1 MLINHGANVDS
12 QDNCGWTIL
21 HEAILGKI
29 TKVQDV
35 SVFIHFKSTCLG
47 TINYLFFLGR
57 SAEIIQFVLKMRPAM
72 KYKPNK
78 DGRTPFHLAAFCNVS
93 EDILR
98 LLFAPEDLFILP
110 QYKDANGRSI
120 LKMAE
125 LHSTA
130 DWGDL
135 LEELGELKS
144 GDSNSEDSEN
154 TSNS

>member
-1 MLINHGANVDS
+1 MHRQYSHRKL
-12 QDNCGWTIL
+12 L
-21 HEAILGKI
+21 
-29 TKVQDV
+29 
-35 SVFIHFKSTCLG
+35 FIV
-47 TINYLFFLGR
+47 GR
-57 SAEIIQFVLKMRPAM
+57 SSEIIQFVLKMRPAM

-130 DWGDL
+130 DWGQLID
-135 LEELGELKS
+135 ELKVNNE
-144 GDSNSEDSEN
+144 DADDSEK

>member
-1 MLINHGANVDS
+1 MKQYWVNLFTEKNKIISCKVV
-12 QDNCGWTIL
+12 IL
-21 HEAILGKI
+21 
-29 TKVQDV
+29 
-35 SVFIHFKSTCLG
+35 
-47 TINYLFFLGR
+47 NYYFFQGR
-57 SAEIIQFVLKMRPAM
+57 SAEIIQFLLKMRPAM

-130 DWGDL
+130 DWGQL
-135 LEELGELKS
+135 LEELGEVQS
-144 GDSNSEDSEN
+144 GDTDDSEN

>member
-1 MLINHGANVDS
+1 MFLY
-12 QDNCGWTIL
+12 IL
-21 HEAILGKI
+21 
-29 TKVQDV
+29 KVPRYYI
-35 SVFIHFKSTCLG
+35 S
-47 TINYLFFLGR
+47 NYLFFLGR
-57 SAEIIQFVLKMRPAM
+57 SAEIIQFVRKMRPAM

-135 LEELGELKS
+135 LEELGELNT
-144 GDSNSEDSEN
+144 GDTNTEDSEN